1 MPTREGYL
9 MGPLSRPLDYLDA
22 TVPAPMNGRI
32 VIRKVRVT
40 VEQVE
45 EPLEV
50 LQARLVDLWETTPH
64 NMHLTPAFAAEAT
77 KLGVTL
83 PNATRASRKPK

>member
-9 MGPLSRPLDYLDA
+9 MGSLFRPLDYLTDE
-22 TVPAPMNGRI
+22 VPTPMNGKI

-40 VEQVE
+40 VEPVE
-45 EPLEV
+45 EPIEV

-64 NMHLTPAFAAEAT
+64 NMHLTPAFEAEAT